1 MNESK
6 TNPIAALERALHSVA
21 VHVSAEQRQRLA
33 KHFELLLTWNQKI
46 NLTSILRPE
55 DIAHRHFSE
64 SLFLTTMIAAPT
76 GLMVDVGSGAGFP
89 GLPLKVVWEA
99 THSVLL
105 EPNQKKASFLKE
117 VIRQSN
123 LSDVRVM
130 TDRLEAAAS
139 GPLGHQAQLVTM
151 RAVAIDESVLEQLTG
166 VVAQGGRLA
175 LFLGDEDAQRITRS
189 NLVHW
194 EGVTTIPNSEKRV
207 ILLGHC

>member
-1 MNESK
+1 V
-6 TNPIAALERALHSVA
+6 LERALQSVG
-21 VHVSAEQRQRLA
+21 VSVSHEQRLQLA

-46 NLTSILRPE
+46 NLTSIRGTE
-55 DIAHRHFSE
+55 EIAYRHFGE
-64 SLFLTTMIAAPT
+64 SLFLTTLIAAPV

-117 VIRQSN
+117 VVRQSN

-139 GPLGHQAQLVTM
+139 GSLQHQAEIVTM
-151 RAVAIDESVLEQLTG
+151 RAVATSESVLEQLSRL
-166 VVAQGGRLA
+166 VAQGGRLA
-175 LFLGDEDAQRITRS
+175 LFLGEEDAQRLTHSTVVR
-189 NLVHW
+189 W
-194 EGVTTIPNSEKRV
+194 EGMTAIPRSEKRV